1 MPGVRLILRWAV
13 LAVAAVLAFSAT
25 AHAQRGA
32 PTAAATG
39 GVITAIQ
46 IQGNVRA
53 EPETIRS
60 YLQLKEGQ
68 PYDAAAADR
77 SLKALF
83 ATGLFSDVV
92 IEMQGSTL
100 VVKVTENPIIN
111 RVAFEGNS
119 KIEDDKLRDEV
130 QSKPRQVFT
139 RARVQA
145 DVERILTIYRRS
157 GRYNASVEPK
167 VIKLEQGRVDLVFEI
182 NEGDVTGVQ
191 RISFVGNEHFSDGTL
206 RGKIRTS
213 ESAWWRFLSS
223 DDRYDPDRLNLDR
236 ELLRKFYLSEGYADF
251 RVVSA
256 VAELAPNR
264 QGFFITFTISEGE
277 RYKFGKVDVA
287 TRFQGLDIDTLKS
300 YVTMAEGEWYDA
312 NEVEKTVSALSDVV
326 GSLGYAFV
334 DVRPNIRRN
343 KDKLTIDVTFDI
355 QEGPRVYV
363 ERINISGNTR
373 TLDKVIR
380 REFRLAEGDAFSTA
394 KVRRSQERL
403 RNLGFFEKVD
413 ISAAPGSAPD
423 KTNLEVQVVEQS
435 TGDISFGAGYSTTS
449 GVLGDISLKE
459 RNLLGKGQELR
470 LGLSIGTLSTL
481 IDLSFTEP
489 YFLDRPMSAGFDV
502 FRTSN
507 DRQSVASYNDSS
519 IGFALRAG
527 WAYTEHTRQNVR
539 YTLRQTNIYNVQP
552 WASWVVQAN
561 AGLSTVSEISETVSW
576 DTRDTRLNTTKGLLV
591 RNSVAIAA
599 LPGTEQYFRTTAD
612 AVYYQ
617 TIIEDFVA
625 SIGGS
630 VGLVLPYNNSSL
642 RLNNLFFI
650 GGDTLRGFRVGGI
663 GPRDVGHGR
672 CAGRHLFLHRYRRA
686 QLSARPAQGARHL
699 GQGIR
704 RCRLAVGPWRPGG
717 LQRHGSHQQHDAR
730 WRGSWHPMDIA
741 IRPDPYRLCRSGREG
756 PLGQDREHPFQ
767 LRHAFLRDAA
777 VMNMQTDKTSLAGTT
792 DVDISRILQMIPHRY
807 PMLMVDRVTDMRLDH
822 SAVGIKN
829 VSINEPFF
837 QGHFPSEPVMPG
849 VLIVEA
855 MAQTAAVL
863 VVATFGAESEG
874 KLVYF
879 MSIDGVRFR
888 RPVVPGDRLELRVE
902 KIQSRANVWKFSGK
916 AMVEG
921 KIAAEATFAAMIRDR

>member
-1 MPGVRLILRWAV
+1 MLGG
-13 LAVAAVLAFSAT
+13 T

-32 PTAAATG
+32 PAAAPAG
-39 GVITAIQ
+39 GTITAIQ

-68 PYDAAAADR
+68 AYDAAAADR

-83 ATGLFSDVV
+83 GTGLFSDVV

-100 VVKVTENPIIN
+100 VVRVTENPIIN

-167 VIKLEQGRVDLVFEI
+167 IIKLEQGRVDLVFEI

-206 RGKIRTS
+206 RGKIRTT
-213 ESAWWRFLSS
+213 ESAWWRFLTS

-264 QGFFITFTISEGE
+264 EGFFITFTVSEGE
-277 RYKFGKVDVA
+277 RYKFGKVDVS
-287 TRFQGLDIDTLKS
+287 TRFQGLDIDVLKS
-300 YVTMAEGEWYDA
+300 FITVREGDWYDA
-312 NEVEKTVSALSDVV
+312 DEVEKTVSALTDVV

-343 KDKLTIDVTFDI
+343 KDNLTIDVTFDI

-413 ISAAPGSAPD
+413 VSAAPGSTPD

-435 TGDISFGAGYSTTS
+435 TGDISFGAGYSSTS
-449 GVLGDISLKE
+449 GILGDITLRE
-459 RNLLGKGQELR
+459 RNLLGKGQEMR
-470 LGLSIGTLSTL
+470 LGLSLGTLSTL

-489 YFLDRPMSAGFDV
+489 YFLDRPMAAGFDL
-502 FRTSN
+502 FRTTN
-507 DRQSVASYNDSS
+507 NRQAVASYDDSS

-527 WAYTEHTRQNVR
+527 WAYTEHTRQTVR
-539 YTLRQTNIYNVQP
+539 YTLRQTSIYDVQP
-552 WASWVVQAN
+552 WASYIVQLN
-561 AGLSTVSEISETVSW
+561 AGTSLVSEISETIAW
-576 DTRDTRLNTTKGLLV
+576 DTRDTRLNTTKGLLL
-591 RNSVAIAA
+591 RNTLALAA
-599 LPGTEQYFRTTAD
+599 APGDQQYFRTTAD
-612 AVYYQ
+612 AVYYR

-625 SIGGS
+625 SIGGT
-630 VGLVLPYNNSSL
+630 VGAIVPYNGTSL
-642 RLNNLFFI
+642 RLSNLFFI
-650 GGDTLRGFRVGGI
+650 GGDSLRGFAVGGI
-663 GPRDVGHGR
+663 GPRDANTGD
-672 CAGRHLFLHRYRRA
+672 A
-686 QLSARPAQGARHL
+686 L
-699 GQGIR
+699 GGT
-704 RCRLAVGPWRPGG
+704 
-717 LQRHGSHQQHDAR
+717 
-730 WRGSWHPMDIA
+730 
-741 IRPDPYRLCRSGREG
+741 Y
-756 PLGQDREHPFQ
+756 FY
-767 LRHAFLRDAA
+767 
-777 VMNMQTDKTSLAGTT
+777 TGTT
-792 DVDISRILQMIPHRY
+792 ELSFPVGLPKELGIL
-807 PMLMVDRVTDMRLDH
+807 
-822 SAVGIKN
+822 
-829 VSINEPFF
+829 
-837 QGHFPSEPVMPG
+837 
-849 VLIVEA
+849 
-855 MAQTAAVL
+855 
-863 VVATFGAESEG
+863 
-874 KLVYF
+874 
-879 MSIDGVRFR
+879 
-888 RPVVPGDRLELRVE
+888 
-902 KIQSRANVWKFSGK
+902 GK
-916 AMVEG
+916 AFMDVG
-921 KIAAEATFAAMIRDR
+921 SLWGLGGPAVYSSSVLYSTTLHVSTGLGVQWISPFGPIRIDYAFPLVKDYWDRTQNFRFSFGTRF

>member
-1 MPGVRLILRWAV
+1 VRLIFRWAV
-13 LAVAAVLAFSAT
+13 LAVAAILAFGGA
-25 AHAQRGA
+25 AHAQRGT
-32 PTAAATG
+32 PAAAPAG
-39 GVITAIQ
+39 GTITAIQ

-68 PYDAAAADR
+68 SYDPAAADR

-83 ATGLFSDVV
+83 GTGLFSDVV

-167 VIKLEQGRVDLVFEI
+167 IIKLEQGRVDLVFEI

-213 ESAWWRFLSS
+213 ESAWYRILSS

-264 QGFFITFTISEGE
+264 EGFFITITINEGE
-277 RYKFGKVDVA
+277 RYKFGKVDVS
-287 TRFQGLDIDTLKS
+287 TRFQGLDVDVLKS
-300 YVTMAEGEWYDA
+300 FLKMSEGDWYDA
-312 NEVEKTVSALSDVV
+312 NEVEKTVQALSEIV

-334 DVRPNIRRN
+334 EVRPNIRRN
-343 KDKLTIDVTFDI
+343 KDNLTIDVTFDI

-413 ISAAPGSAPD
+413 VSAAPGSAPD
-423 KTNLEVQVVEQS
+423 KTNLEVQAVEQS
-435 TGDISFGAGYSTTS
+435 TGDISFGAGFSTTS

-470 LGLSIGTLSTL
+470 LGLSLGTLSTL
-481 IDLSFTEP
+481 VDLSFTEP
-489 YFLDRPMSAGFDV
+489 YFLDRPMAAGFDL

-507 DRQSVASYNDSS
+507 DRQAVASYNDASL
-519 IGFALRAG
+519 GFALRAG

-539 YTLRQTNIYNVQP
+539 YTLRQTDIFNVQP
-552 WASWVVQAN
+552 WASTVVQQN
-561 AGLSTVSEISETVSW
+561 AGSSLVSEISETVAW
-576 DTRDTRLNTTKGLLV
+576 DTRDTRLNTTKGLLL
-591 RNSVAIAA
+591 RNTVAFAA
-599 LPGTEQYFRTTAD
+599 LPGTEQYVRTTAD

-630 VGLVLPYNNSSL
+630 IGAVFPYNSSSL

-663 GPRDVGHGR
+663 GPRDSVTTDSLGGTYFYT
-672 CAGRHLFLHRYRRA
+672 GTTE
-686 QLSARPAQGARHL
+686 LSF
-699 GQGIR
+699 
-704 RCRLAVGPWRPGG
+704 
-717 LQRHGSHQQHDAR
+717 
-730 WRGSWHPMDIA
+730 
-741 IRPDPYRLCRSGREG
+741 
-756 PLGQDREHPFQ
+756 PLGLPKEIGILGKAFVDVGSLWGLGGAAASSTTVLTSNTMRVGAGVGVQWISPF
-767 LRHAFLRDAA
+767 
-777 VMNMQTDKTSLAGTT
+777 GP
-792 DVDISRILQMIPHRY
+792 IRIDYAI
-807 PMLMVDRVTDMRLDH
+807 
-822 SAVGIKN
+822 
-829 VSINEPFF
+829 
-837 QGHFPSEPVMPG
+837 
-849 VLIVEA
+849 
-855 MAQTAAVL
+855 
-863 VVATFGAESEG
+863 
-874 KLVYF
+874 
-879 MSIDGVRFR
+879 
-888 RPVVPGDRLELRVE
+888 PVVQDPWDRTENIR
-902 KIQSRANVWKFSGK
+902 FSFG
-916 AMVEG
+916 
-921 KIAAEATFAAMIRDR
+921 TRF

>member
-1 MPGVRLILRWAV
+1 MPGVSLIFRWAV
-13 LAVAAVLAFSAT
+13 LAVAAVLLFGVT

-32 PTAAATG
+32 PAPAATG
-39 GVITAIQ
+39 GGTITAIQ

-83 ATGLFSDVV
+83 ATGLFSDVTMD
-92 IEMQGSTL
+92 MQGSTL

-111 RVAFEGNS
+111 RVAFEGNR

-167 VIKLEQGRVDLVFEI
+167 IIRLDQGRVDLVFEI

-191 RISFVGNEHFSDGTL
+191 RISFVGNEHFGDGTL

-213 ESAWWRFLSS
+213 ESAWYRFLSS

-256 VAELAPNR
+256 VAELAPSR
-264 QGFFITFTISEGE
+264 EGFFLTFTISEGD
-277 RYKFGKVDVA
+277 RYKFGKVEVS
-287 TRFQGLDIDTLKS
+287 TRFQGLDVDVLQGFL
-300 YVTMAEGEWYDA
+300 TMAQGDWYDA
-312 NEVEKTVSALSDVV
+312 DQVEKTVTALSDVV

-334 DVRPNIRRN
+334 EVRPNIRRN
-343 KDKLTIDVTFDI
+343 KDNLTIDVTFEI

-413 ISAAPGSAPD
+413 ISAGAGSAPD

-435 TGDISFGAGYSTTS
+435 TGDISFGAGYSTTA
-449 GVLGDISLKE
+449 GILGDVSIKE

-470 LGLSIGTLSTL
+470 LGVSLGTLSSQL
-481 IDLSFTEP
+481 DLSFTEP
-489 YFLDRPMSAGFDV
+489 YFLDRPMAAGFDV

-507 DRQSVASYNDSS
+507 NRQAVASYNDRTL
-519 IGFALRAG
+519 GFALRAG
-527 WAYTEHTRQNVR
+527 WAYTEHTRQTVR
-539 YTLRQTNIYNVQP
+539 YTLRQTDIYNVQP
-552 WASWVVQAN
+552 WASTIVQLN
-561 AGLSTVSEISETVSW
+561 AGTSVVNEISETISW
-576 DTRDTRLNTTKGLLV
+576 DTRDTRLNTTKGLLL
-591 RNSVAIAA
+591 RNTMAVAGLI
-599 LPGTEQYFRTTAD
+599 GTEQYFRTSAD

-617 TIIEDFVA
+617 SIYEDFVA

-630 VGLVLPYNNSSL
+630 VGLVLPYNNASL

-663 GPRDVGHGR
+663 GPRDAITRDALGGEYFYT
-672 CAGRHLFLHRYRRA
+672 ATTE
-686 QLSARPAQGARHL
+686 LSF
-699 GQGIR
+699 
-704 RCRLAVGPWRPGG
+704 
-717 LQRHGSHQQHDAR
+717 
-730 WRGSWHPMDIA
+730 
-741 IRPDPYRLCRSGREG
+741 
-756 PLGQDREHPFQ
+756 PLGLP
-767 LRHAFLRDAA
+767 
-777 VMNMQTDKTSLAGTT
+777 K
-792 DVDISRILQMIPHRY
+792 
-807 PMLMVDRVTDMRLDH
+807 
-822 SAVGIKN
+822 
-829 VSINEPFF
+829 
-837 QGHFPSEPVMPG
+837 
-849 VLIVEA
+849 
-855 MAQTAAVL
+855 
-863 VVATFGAESEG
+863 
-874 KLVYF
+874 
-879 MSIDGVRFR
+879 
-888 RPVVPGDRLELRVE
+888 ELGL
-902 KIQSRANVWKFSGK
+902 FGK
-916 AMVEG
+916 AFVDVGSLWGLGGPAANLSTQVLTSNLMRVSTGLGIQWVSPFGPIRIDYAIPLQKESYDKVENFRFSFG
-921 KIAAEATFAAMIRDR
+921 TRF

>member
-1 MPGVRLILRWAV
+1 MNQCPETGRQVWKVPGVSLIIRWAV
-13 LAVAAVLAFSAT
+13 LAVAALFIAVGGA

-32 PTAAATG
+32 PPAAAG
-39 GVITAIQ
+39 GTITAIQ

-68 PYDAAAADR
+68 PFDAAAADR

-83 ATGLFSDVV
+83 GTGLFSDVV

-119 KIEDDKLRDEV
+119 KIDDDKLRDEV

-139 RARVQA
+139 RARVQS

-167 VIKLEQGRVDLVFEI
+167 VIKLDQGRVDLVFEI
-182 NEGDVTGVQ
+182 NEGNVTGVQ

-213 ESAWWRFLSS
+213 ESAWYKFLSS

-251 RVVSA
+251 RVISA

-264 QGFFITFTISEGE
+264 EGFFITFTISEGE
-277 RYKFGKVDVA
+277 RYKFGKVDVS
-287 TRFQGLDIDTLKS
+287 TRFQGLDVDVLKG
-300 YVTMAEGEWYDA
+300 YLTMAEGEWYDA
-312 NEVEKTVSALSDVV
+312 GEVEKTVSALSDLV

-334 DVRPNIRRN
+334 EVRPNIRRN
-343 KDKLTIDVTFDI
+343 KDTLTIDVTFDI

-413 ISAAPGSAPD
+413 ISAAPGSSPD

-435 TGDISFGAGYSTTS
+435 TGDISFGAGSSTTS

-470 LGLSIGTLSTL
+470 IGVSIGTLSTL
-481 IDLSFTEP
+481 LDLSFTEP
-489 YFLDRPMSAGFDV
+489 YFLDRPLAAGFDI

-507 DRQSVASYNDSS
+507 DRQAIASYSDAS

-527 WAYTEHTRQNVR
+527 WAYTEHTRQTVR
-539 YTLRQTNIYNVQP
+539 YTLRQTDIFNVQP
-552 WASWVVQAN
+552 FASFVVQAN
-561 AGLSTVSEISETVSW
+561 AGTSTVSEIAETIAW

-591 RNSVAIAA
+591 RHSMALAA
-599 LPGTEQYFRTTAD
+599 PPGSEQYFRTTAD
-612 AVYYQ
+612 AVYYR

-630 VGLVLPYNNSSL
+630 VGAVFPYNNSSL

-663 GPRDVGHGR
+663 GPRDSNT
-672 CAGRHLFLHRYRRA
+672 ADA
-686 QLSARPAQGARHL
+686 L
-699 GQGIR
+699 GGT
-704 RCRLAVGPWRPGG
+704 
-717 LQRHGSHQQHDAR
+717 
-730 WRGSWHPMDIA
+730 
-741 IRPDPYRLCRSGREG
+741 Y
-756 PLGQDREHPFQ
+756 FY
-767 LRHAFLRDAA
+767 
-777 VMNMQTDKTSLAGTT
+777 TGTT
-792 DVDISRILQMIPHRY
+792 ELSFPIGLPKE
-807 PMLMVDRVTDMRLDH
+807 
-822 SAVGIKN
+822 VGILGKAFVDVGSLWGLGGPAATSN
-829 VSINEPFF
+829 SVLTSNTMRVSTGIGVQWISPF
-837 QGHFPSEPVMPG
+837 GP
-849 VLIVEA
+849 IR
-855 MAQTAAVL
+855 
-863 VVATFGAESEG
+863 
-874 KLVYF
+874 
-879 MSIDGVRFR
+879 IDYAI
-888 RPVVPGDRLELRVE
+888 PVVQDPWDRTENIR
-902 KIQSRANVWKFSGK
+902 FSFG
-916 AMVEG
+916 
-921 KIAAEATFAAMIRDR
+921 TRF

>member
-1 MPGVRLILRWAV
+1 MRLIFRWAV
-13 LAVAAVLAFSAT
+13 LAVAAILTFGTA
-25 AHAQRGA
+25 AHAQRG
-32 PTAAATG
+32 PAAAVAGGTITG
-39 GVITAIQ
+39 VQ

-53 EPETIRS
+53 ELETIRS

-68 PYDAAAADR
+68 PYDHAAADR

-83 ATGLFSDVV
+83 GTGLFSDVV

-111 RVAFEGNS
+111 RVAFEGNR

-145 DVERILTIYRRS
+145 DVERILTIYRRG

-167 VIKLEQGRVDLVFEI
+167 VIKLDQGRVDLVFEI

-191 RISFVGNEHFSDGTL
+191 RISFVGNEAFGDGTL

-213 ESAWWRFLSS
+213 ESAWYRFLSS

-264 QGFFITFTISEGE
+264 EGFFITFTISEGE
-277 RYKFGKVDVA
+277 RYKFGKVEVS
-287 TRFQGLDIDTLKS
+287 TRFQGLDVDVLQS
-300 YVTMAEGEWYDA
+300 YLTMSEGEWYDA
-312 NEVEKTVSALSDVV
+312 DEVEKTVTALSDIV

-334 DVRPNIRRN
+334 EVRPNIRRN
-343 KDKLTIDVTFDI
+343 KDNLTVDVTFDI

-394 KVRRSQERL
+394 KVRRSQQRL

-413 ISAAPGSAPD
+413 ISAQPGSAPD

-435 TGDISFGAGYSTTS
+435 TGDISFGAGFSTTS
-449 GVLGDISLKE
+449 GILGDISIKE

-481 IDLSFTEP
+481 VDLSFTEP
-489 YFLDRPMSAGFDV
+489 YFLDRPMAAGFDI

-507 DRQSVASYNDSS
+507 DRQNVASYSDRSV
-519 IGFALRAG
+519 GFSLRAG
-527 WAYTEHTRQNVR
+527 WAYTEHLRQNVR
-539 YTLRQTNIYNVQP
+539 YTLRQTDIYNVQP
-552 WASWVVQAN
+552 WASTIVQLN
-561 AGLSTVSEISETVSW
+561 AGTSVVNEISETLAW
-576 DTRDTRLNTTKGLLV
+576 DTRDTRLNTTKGFLL
-591 RNSVAIAA
+591 RNTMAIAG
-599 LPGTEQYFRTTAD
+599 LIGTEQYYRTTAD

-617 TIIEDFVA
+617 SIFEDVVA

-630 VGLVLPYNNSSL
+630 VGGVFPYSGSGAAL

-650 GGDTLRGFRVGGI
+650 GGDTLRGFAVGGI
-663 GPRDVGHGR
+663 GPRDSITADALGGTYFYSATTELSFPLGLPKEIGIFGKAFVDVGSLWGL
-672 CAGRHLFLHRYRRA
+672 GG
-686 QLSARPAQGARHL
+686 PAQYSNTVLTSNTMRISTGV
-699 GQGIR
+699 GIQW
-704 RCRLAVGPWRPGG
+704 VSPFGPIRIDYAIP
-717 LQRHGSHQQHDAR
+717 LQQ
-730 WRGSWHPMDIA
+730 
-741 IRPDPYRLCRSGREG
+741 DPW
-756 PLGQDREHPFQ
+756 
-767 LRHAFLRDAA
+767 
-777 VMNMQTDKTSLAGTT
+777 DKTENIRFSFGT
-792 DVDISRILQMIPHRY
+792 
-807 PMLMVDRVTDMRLDH
+807 
-822 SAVGIKN
+822 
-829 VSINEPFF
+829 
-837 QGHFPSEPVMPG
+837 
-849 VLIVEA
+849 
-855 MAQTAAVL
+855 
-863 VVATFGAESEG
+863 
-874 KLVYF
+874 
-879 MSIDGVRFR
+879 RF
-888 RPVVPGDRLELRVE
+888 
-902 KIQSRANVWKFSGK
+902 
-916 AMVEG
+916 
-921 KIAAEATFAAMIRDR
+921 

>member
-1 MPGVRLILRWAV
+1 LIFRWAV
-13 LAVAAVLAFSAT
+13 LAVAAILTFGTA
-25 AHAQRGA
+25 AHAQRG
-32 PTAAATG
+32 PAAAVAGGTITG
-39 GVITAIQ
+39 VQ

-68 PYDAAAADR
+68 PYDHAAADR

-83 ATGLFSDVV
+83 GTGLFSDVV

-111 RVAFEGNS
+111 RVAFEGNR

-167 VIKLEQGRVDLVFEI
+167 VIKLDQGRVDLVFEI

-191 RISFVGNEHFSDGTL
+191 RISFVGNEAFGDGTL

-213 ESAWWRFLSS
+213 ESAWYRFLSS

-264 QGFFITFTISEGE
+264 EGFFITFTISEGE
-277 RYKFGKVDVA
+277 RYKFGKVEVS
-287 TRFQGLDIDTLKS
+287 TRFAGLDVDVLQS
-300 YVTMAEGEWYDA
+300 YLTMSEGEWYDA
-312 NEVEKTVSALSDVV
+312 DEVEKTVTALSDIV

-334 DVRPNIRRN
+334 EVRPNIRRN
-343 KDKLTIDVTFDI
+343 KDNLTVDVTFDI

-394 KVRRSQERL
+394 KVRRSQQRL

-413 ISAAPGSAPD
+413 ISAQPGSAPD

-435 TGDISFGAGYSTTS
+435 TGDISFGAGFSTTS
-449 GVLGDISLKE
+449 GILGDISVKE

-481 IDLSFTEP
+481 VDLSFTEP
-489 YFLDRPMSAGFDV
+489 YFLDRPMAAGFDI

-507 DRQSVASYNDSS
+507 DRQNVASYSDRS
-519 IGFALRAG
+519 IGFSLRAG
-527 WAYTEHTRQNVR
+527 WAYTEHLRQNVR
-539 YTLRQTNIYNVQP
+539 YTLRQTDIYNVQP
-552 WASWVVQAN
+552 WASTIVQQN
-561 AGLSTVSEISETVSW
+561 AGTSVVNEISETLAW
-576 DTRDTRLNTTKGLLV
+576 DTRDTRLNTTKGFLL
-591 RNSVAIAA
+591 RNTMAVAGLI
-599 LPGTEQYFRTTAD
+599 GTEQYYRTTAD

-617 TIIEDFVA
+617 SIFEDVVA

-630 VGLVLPYNNSSL
+630 VGGVFPYSGSGAAL

-650 GGDTLRGFRVGGI
+650 GGDTLRGFAVGGI
-663 GPRDVGHGR
+663 GPRDSITADALGGTYFYS
-672 CAGRHLFLHRYRRA
+672 ATTE
-686 QLSARPAQGARHL
+686 LSFPLGLPKEIGIFGKAFVDIGSLWGLGGPAQYSNTVLTSNTMRISTGV
-699 GQGIR
+699 GIQW
-704 RCRLAVGPWRPGG
+704 VSPFGPIRIDYAIP
-717 LQRHGSHQQHDAR
+717 LQQ
-730 WRGSWHPMDIA
+730 
-741 IRPDPYRLCRSGREG
+741 DPW
-756 PLGQDREHPFQ
+756 
-767 LRHAFLRDAA
+767 
-777 VMNMQTDKTSLAGTT
+777 DKTENIRFSFGT
-792 DVDISRILQMIPHRY
+792 
-807 PMLMVDRVTDMRLDH
+807 
-822 SAVGIKN
+822 
-829 VSINEPFF
+829 
-837 QGHFPSEPVMPG
+837 
-849 VLIVEA
+849 
-855 MAQTAAVL
+855 
-863 VVATFGAESEG
+863 
-874 KLVYF
+874 
-879 MSIDGVRFR
+879 RF
-888 RPVVPGDRLELRVE
+888 
-902 KIQSRANVWKFSGK
+902 
-916 AMVEG
+916 
-921 KIAAEATFAAMIRDR
+921 

>member
-1 MPGVRLILRWAV
+1 LIFRWAV
-13 LAVAAVLAFSAT
+13 LAVAAILTFGTA
-25 AHAQRGA
+25 AHAQRG
-32 PTAAATG
+32 PAAAVAGGTITG
-39 GVITAIQ
+39 VQ

-68 PYDAAAADR
+68 PYDHAAADR

-83 ATGLFSDVV
+83 GTGLFSDVV

-111 RVAFEGNS
+111 RVAFEGNR

-145 DVERILTIYRRS
+145 DVERILTIYRRG

-167 VIKLEQGRVDLVFEI
+167 VIKLDQGRVDLVFEI

-191 RISFVGNEHFSDGTL
+191 RISFVGNEAFSDGTL
-206 RGKIRTS
+206 RGRIRTS
-213 ESAWWRFLSS
+213 ESAWYRFLSS

-264 QGFFITFTISEGE
+264 EGFFITFTISEGE
-277 RYKFGKVDVA
+277 RYKFGKVEVS
-287 TRFQGLDIDTLKS
+287 TRFAGLDVDVLQS
-300 YVTMAEGEWYDA
+300 YLTMSEGEWYDA
-312 NEVEKTVSALSDVV
+312 DEVEKTVTALSDIV

-334 DVRPNIRRN
+334 EVRPNIRRN
-343 KDKLTIDVTFDI
+343 KDNLTVDVTFDI

-394 KVRRSQERL
+394 KVRRSQQRL

-413 ISAAPGSAPD
+413 ISAQPGSAPD

-435 TGDISFGAGYSTTS
+435 TGDISFGAGFSTTS
-449 GVLGDISLKE
+449 GILGDISVKE

-481 IDLSFTEP
+481 VDLSFTEP
-489 YFLDRPMSAGFDV
+489 YFLDRPMAAGFDI

-507 DRQSVASYNDSS
+507 DRQNVASYSDRS
-519 IGFALRAG
+519 IGFSLRAG
-527 WAYTEHTRQNVR
+527 WAYTEHLRQNVR
-539 YTLRQTNIYNVQP
+539 YTLRQTDIYNVQP
-552 WASWVVQAN
+552 WASTIVQLN
-561 AGLSTVSEISETVSW
+561 AGTSVVNEISETLAW
-576 DTRDTRLNTTKGLLV
+576 DTRDTRLNTTKGFLL
-591 RNSVAIAA
+591 RNTMAVAGLI
-599 LPGTEQYFRTTAD
+599 GTEQYYRTTAD

-617 TIIEDFVA
+617 SIFEDVVA

-630 VGLVLPYNNSSL
+630 VGGVFPYSGSGAAL

-650 GGDTLRGFRVGGI
+650 GGDTLRGFAVGGI
-663 GPRDVGHGR
+663 GPRDSITADALGGTYFYS
-672 CAGRHLFLHRYRRA
+672 ATTE
-686 QLSARPAQGARHL
+686 LSFPLGLPKEIGIFGKAFVDIGSLWGLGGPAQYSNTVLTSNTMRISTGV
-699 GQGIR
+699 GIQW
-704 RCRLAVGPWRPGG
+704 VSPFGPIRIDYAIP
-717 LQRHGSHQQHDAR
+717 LQQ
-730 WRGSWHPMDIA
+730 
-741 IRPDPYRLCRSGREG
+741 DPW
-756 PLGQDREHPFQ
+756 
-767 LRHAFLRDAA
+767 
-777 VMNMQTDKTSLAGTT
+777 DKTENIRFSFGT
-792 DVDISRILQMIPHRY
+792 
-807 PMLMVDRVTDMRLDH
+807 
-822 SAVGIKN
+822 
-829 VSINEPFF
+829 
-837 QGHFPSEPVMPG
+837 
-849 VLIVEA
+849 
-855 MAQTAAVL
+855 
-863 VVATFGAESEG
+863 
-874 KLVYF
+874 
-879 MSIDGVRFR
+879 RF
-888 RPVVPGDRLELRVE
+888 
-902 KIQSRANVWKFSGK
+902 
-916 AMVEG
+916 
-921 KIAAEATFAAMIRDR
+921 